1 MDKSVLNVDIREET
15 GKEANKKLR
24 VAGSVP
30 AVLYQKG
37 QKAISLKMDA
47 RELFHILHTSA
58 GENVII
64 TLKMKSSDSDK
75 TPQKDKTVIIK
86 EIQYEPIKEDVLHV
100 DFSEISLT
108 DKIEVNIPIDVK
120 GEPVGV
126 KTDGGVLDNPLK
138 ELHIECLPTNI
149 PEHII
154 LHVEELNMNDSLK
167 VKDLEMPEGV
177 TVLSD
182 LEQTVVSVMPP
193 RAEEEVSEEDAAEES
208 QEPEVIGEKKSD
220 ESESVEP
227 ASEAKEAKGPKKEE

>member
-1 MDKSVLNVDIREET
+1 MEKTVLNVDIREAT

-30 AVLYQKG
+30 GVLYQKG
-37 QKAISLKMDA
+37 QKATSLKMDA
-47 RELFHILHTSA
+47 RELFHVLRTSA

-64 TLKMKSSDSDK
+64 TLKIKSTDSDK
-75 TPQKDKTVIIK
+75 APGKDRTVIIK
-86 EIQYEPIKEDVLHV
+86 EIQYEPIKGDVLHL

-120 GEPVGV
+120 GEPIGV

-154 LHVEELNMNDSLK
+154 LHVDELNMNDSIK
-167 VKDLEMPEGV
+167 VKDLEIPEGV

-193 RAEEEVSEEDAAEES
+193 RVEEEVSEEEEAEES

-220 ESESVEP
+220 DAEGSEP
-227 ASEAKEAKGPKKEE
+227 APGAKEAKKEE

>member
-1 MDKSVLNVDIREET
+1 MDKSVLNVDIREAT

-30 AVLYQKG
+30 GVLYQKG
-37 QKAISLKMDA
+37 QKATSLKMDA

-64 TLKMKSSDSDK
+64 TLKVKSSDSDK
-75 TPQKDKTVIIK
+75 ASGKDRTVIIK
-86 EIQYEPIKEDVLHV
+86 EIQYEPIKGDVLHI

-138 ELHIECLPTNI
+138 ELHVECLPTNI

-154 LHVEELNMNDSLK
+154 LHVEELKINDSFK
-167 VKDLEMPEGV
+167 VKDLDIPEGV

-193 RAEEEVSEEDAAEES
+193 RVEEEVSEEEAAEEA

-220 ESESVEP
+220 DAEGAEP
-227 ASEAKEAKGPKKEE
+227 APKAKEANKEE